1 MTLVFACE
9 VVLAGLLV
17 AIATWTIVAR
27 TAFAAIVLF
36 MVYGLLLAIVW
47 VALSAVD
54 VALTEA
60 AIGGGVTSMLLM
72 GAATR
77 LRAPTTPV
85 ADVGLPLRIAAGL
98 LCALVTAVLG
108 AVVFFLPDVAPTLAP
123 LAKDNLAAS
132 GLGNPVAAVLFV
144 FRALDTLLEK
154 VVLLLALVGVWS
166 LASDEAWGGVPGLP
180 VYARPGR
187 ILVFL
192 AQILPPIGIIVGIYM
207 FWAGATQPGGAFQ
220 GGTILAAVWLLTMM
234 ARLQDVPAINARWLR
249 LLLVVGPTAFL
260 AIGLAG
266 FFIADSF
273 LAYPPGIA
281 KPLIIVVEATLTL
294 SIGVTLALLVAGPPE
309 RLPQR

>member
-1 MTLVFACE
+1 MTLIFACE

-123 LAKDNLAAS
+123 VAKDNLAAS

-180 VYARPGR
+180 VYARPGP

-207 FWAGATQPGGAFQ
+207 FWAGANQPGGAFQ

-281 KPLIIVVEATLTL
+281 KPLIIVGEATLTL

>member
-77 LRAPTTPV
+77 LRAPKTPV

-207 FWAGATQPGGAFQ
+207 FWAGASQPGGAFQ

-281 KPLIIVVEATLTL
+281 KPLIIVVEATLPL